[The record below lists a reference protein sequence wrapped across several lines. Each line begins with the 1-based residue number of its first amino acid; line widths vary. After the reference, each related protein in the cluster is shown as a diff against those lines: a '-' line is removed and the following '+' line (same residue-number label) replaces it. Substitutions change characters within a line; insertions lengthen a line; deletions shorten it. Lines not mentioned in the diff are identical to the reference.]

1 MNSSTPDLLV
11 LQVKTVVE
19 SKDRSHI
26 RLNSNGGNS
35 ILLVCDPTEEMLLIQ
50 AIHQHLTLDQYQT
63 IDLNDLL
70 CEFVNKNREILIESF
85 DLLKGSPEQIFKLPK
100 HEEGI
105 DLFSPI
111 MEKISTT
118 YQQNKI
124 PVLIHTGALFGSG
137 IDNIHIMEHPV
148 VMEAR
153 NPVVIL
159 YPATHEKDKL
169 LFLGIRPS
177 SKYRCMIVE

>member
-1 MNSSTPDLLV
+1 MSSSTPDLLV

-35 ILLVCDPTEEMLLIQ
+35 ILLVCDPAEEELMIQ
-50 AIHQHLTLDQYQT
+50 AIHQHLPQDHYQT

-70 CEFVNKNREILIESF
+70 CEFVNQNRETLELSF
-85 DLLKGSPEQIFKLPK
+85 DLLRGLPEQIFKLPSQ
-100 HEEGI
+100 EEGI
-105 DLFSPI
+105 DLFAPI
-111 MEKISTT
+111 MEKISAI

-124 PVLIHTGALFGSG
+124 PILVHTGALFGSG